1 MFRKILFWSHLTV
14 GVTAALFVAFMAA
27 TGSLLAFE
35 PQIMRFFEQRL
46 LESSLTQRSAC
57 KTPGQLFFTVQQQ
70 TARPVGTMQIFSDPG
85 LPAQVQFGKEEVL
98 FVDPCTGQLL
108 TGAASKVHDFLL
120 AVRNLHA
127 SASLE
132 HEEGGLLDE
141 AKNAANLLFFFLILT
156 GLVLWLPRRWRKAN
170 FEAVTIF
177 RTSLRGRAR
186 DWNWHNVTG
195 FWLAVPL
202 LVIASTGAI
211 MSYSWAE
218 ALLYRASGSTMPVRD
233 PRGGENGAKR
243 EAGTVDSMRV
253 HDEQPA
259 GEDGKKPASG
269 SDRLDTQDQPRV
281 DEDSEHDDHDEAR
294 REDKRKRGDKREH
307 GERRGLARALSSDEL
322 LSLDPLV
329 EVAKSKMPGW
339 HNIRMRLSGAS
350 ARLVT
355 FMFDD
360 GEESEGKGKR
370 SQLLMDRLSGEV
382 LEWTPPDQAPKGQR
396 WRAFAR
402 FLHTGEAFGLPGQIV
417 AFIAAL
423 ATLLLLVTGL
433 ALSVRRFFSWKTRTA
448 RHNPAGQGC
457 AAQKYPRLR
466 RAFSLSPAQK
476 IEADLSPT
484 TRRESLE

>member
-1 MFRKILFWSHLTV
+1 
-14 GVTAALFVAFMAA
+14 
-27 TGSLLAFE
+27 
-35 PQIMRFFEQRL
+35 
-46 LESSLTQRSAC
+46 
-57 KTPGQLFFTVQQQ
+57 
-70 TARPVGTMQIFSDPG
+70 
-85 LPAQVQFGKEEVL
+85 
-98 FVDPCTGQLL
+98 
-108 TGAASKVHDFLL
+108 
-120 AVRNLHA
+120 
-127 SASLE
+127 
-132 HEEGGLLDE
+132 
-141 AKNAANLLFFFLILT
+141 
-156 GLVLWLPRRWRKAN
+156 
-170 FEAVTIF
+170 
-177 RTSLRGRAR
+177 
-186 DWNWHNVTG
+186 
-195 FWLAVPL
+195 
-202 LVIASTGAI
+202 
-211 MSYSWAE
+211 
-218 ALLYRASGSTMPVRD
+218 
-233 PRGGENGAKR
+233 
-243 EAGTVDSMRV
+243 
-253 HDEQPA
+253 
-259 GEDGKKPASG
+259 
-269 SDRLDTQDQPRV
+269 LDTQDQPRV

-294 REDKRKRGDKREH
+294 REDKRKFGTKREH

-339 HNIRMRLSGAS
+339 HNIRMRLGGES

-448 RHNPAGQGC
+448 RHNPAAQGY

-466 RAFSLSPAQK
+466 RAFSSSPAQK